1 MKGYKATKFDMT
13 CRGFQFDIGQEYS
26 VNNDLVI
33 CKTGFHFCQDFEAI
47 SDYYPFE
54 NNNRYFEIEAIGE
67 VITRGNKSCTSK
79 IRIIRELNDE
89 ELKIFGIFKT
99 IENELTKIC
108 YNGSQSWYLNGKR
121 HREDGP
127 AIIYADGEQRWYLN
141 GELHREDG
149 PAVIGANGYQ
159 AWYLNG
165 KRHREDGPAIIWANG
180 YQAWYLN
187 GQLHREDGP
196 AVIWAN
202 GSQRWYL
209 NSEELTEQEFNN
221 RNRPCVGKVVVIDSE
236 YHF

>member
-1 MKGYKATKFDMT
+1 MKGYKATKLDMT

-108 YNGSQSWYLNGKR
+108 YNGSQYWYLNG
-121 HREDGP
+121 
-127 AIIYADGEQRWYLN
+127 I
-141 GELHREDG
+141 
-149 PAVIGANGYQ
+149 
-159 AWYLNG
+159 
-165 KRHREDGPAIIWANG
+165 
-180 YQAWYLN
+180 
-187 GQLHREDGP
+187 
-196 AVIWAN
+196 
-202 GSQRWYL
+202 
-209 NSEELTEQEFNN
+209 ELTEQEFNN
-221 RNRPCVGKVVVIDSE
+221 RNRPCVGKVVVVDGIE
-236 YHF
+236 YTLA